1 MDQKAYEYRMR
12 LSFAWNFRKDKEWV
26 TGLSAQG
33 LHLDKP
39 GLFRYRFVRKESQRY
54 VYRLDYQ
61 SLSGKAL
68 KDYLA
73 LYEDAGWELV
83 GMVVGW
89 RYFRKPY
96 APGETYEL
104 YTDSTS
110 LKQFY
115 ARIQTVFLVIGMA
128 NFTIAGTNAINWYNN
143 MRESSY
149 SSLGGV
155 VWLNFVIAALMGTGW
170 YQLEKRKK
178 RET

>member
-12 LSFAWNFRKDKEWV
+12 LSFVWNFRKDEDWL
-26 TGLSAQG
+26 TRLSEQG

-61 SLSGKAL
+61 SLKVKAL
-68 KDYLA
+68 TDYLA

-83 GMVVGW
+83 GTIVGW

-96 APGETYEL
+96 TPGETFEL
-104 YTDSTS
+104 YTDPAS

-115 ARIQTVFLVIGMA
+115 TRIQTVLLVIGML
-128 NFTIAGTNAINWYNN
+128 NFIVAGTNAINWSF
-143 MRESSY
+143 RDSSF
-149 SSLGGV
+149 STLGGIV
-155 VWLNFVIAALMGTGW
+155 GLNFAIAALMGIGW